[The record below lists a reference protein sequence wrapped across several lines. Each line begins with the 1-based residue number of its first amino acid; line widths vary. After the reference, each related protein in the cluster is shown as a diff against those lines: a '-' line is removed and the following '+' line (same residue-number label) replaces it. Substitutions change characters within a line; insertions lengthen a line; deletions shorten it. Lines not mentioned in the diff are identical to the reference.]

1 MQSRNT
7 ETGPWTLA
15 VASLATPPRS
25 HLDRFLRVG
34 EVSEMVSLG
43 KTTIYKRVAEG
54 SFPAPCPIGGNRVAW
69 LESECLSWMRA
80 RAAAR
85 KP

>member
-7 ETGPWTLA
+7 ETGASPALA
-15 VASLATPPRS
+15 ALPKAPRD
-25 HLDRFLRVG
+25 HRDRFLRVG
-34 EVSEMVSLG
+34 EVSSMVSLG
-43 KTTIYKRVAEG
+43 KTTIYKLVADG
-54 SFPAPCPIGGNRVAW
+54 SFPAPCPIVGNRVAW
-69 LESECLSWMRA
+69 LESEVLAWMHA